1 MAKGIIDNNGNRIE
15 FEPPT
20 PTVDKRGG
28 IYAET
33 VEDTTDM
40 TEVVVG
46 SDGKAYT
53 DVSAKENKTTIITN
67 STDITATITLA
78 NNTEYRFTQDLSS
91 LTLTLPQTID
101 TTFIV
106 GVVFSSGSTATAMT
120 YDSLIKWSGDDVT
133 SGSFVPQADK
143 VYNVVMWFDGINVNA
158 VVRGVA

>member
-1 MAKGIIDNNGNRIE
+1 MAYINKIE
-15 FEPPT
+15 GRDLEPMAPST
-20 PTVDKRGG
+20 TNRGG
-28 IYAET
+28 IYAQT
-33 VEDTTDM
+33 VQDTSNM
-40 TEVVVG
+40 QEVVVG

-53 DVSAKENKTTIITN
+53 DISSKENRTTIITN
-67 STDITATITLA
+67 STDATATITLA

-91 LTLTLPQTID
+91 LTLTLPQSID

-120 YDSLIKWSGDDVT
+120 YDSSIKWSGDDVT

-143 VYNVVMWFDGINVNA
+143 VYNIVMWYDGINVNG

>member
-1 MAKGIIDNNGNRIE
+1 MAYASNIDGYE
-15 FEPPT
+15 LEPMT
-20 PTVDKRGG
+20 PTETNRGG
-28 IYAET
+28 IYAES
-33 VEDTTDM
+33 VEDTEGM

-46 SDGKAYT
+46 KDGKAYV

-67 STDITATITLA
+67 STDVTATITLA

-120 YDSLIKWSGDDVT
+120 YDGLIKWSGDDVT

-143 VYNVVMWFDGINVNA
+143 MYNIVLWYDGINVNA
-158 VVRGVA
+158 VVRGV